1 MEHPADNQSYR
12 IGRMSQLLLIV
23 LLILWPIGS
32 ALLMSGAPENIAD
45 ELTDPV
51 LQIYLPTIG
60 LQLFMLL
67 LVIVTVRY
75 DGGGLSSLGIGRF
88 SLDKLFLGLAFFVAA
103 GTILS
108 LIAVAVDYLGIG
120 EFQDPTP
127 LLPTTPFHKVV
138 WTILSVVVAISEEV
152 AFRGFALTRL
162 AFMSKSRLIAAIIVS
177 IGFAVGHYYQGL
189 GGVIVIFVYGLMFA
203 FVFFKT
209 GSIWPGIVAHFL
221 QDFTPIFTVELLKRF
236 EGV

>member
-1 MEHPADNQSYR
+1 MESLANNEP
-12 IGRMSQLLLIV
+12 GRLSKLLLIV
-23 LLILWPIGS
+23 LLVLWPIGS
-32 ALLMSGAPENIAD
+32 ALMMSGVPENIAD

-51 LQIYLPTIG
+51 VQMYLPTIA
-60 LQLFMLL
+60 LQLFMFLL
-67 LVIVTVRY
+67 IIVTTRH
-75 DGGGLSSLGIGRF
+75 DGGGFQSLGFGKF
-88 SLDKLFLGLAFFVAA
+88 SLDKLFIGLAFFVAA
-103 GTILS
+103 SMILS
-108 LIAVAVDYLGIG
+108 LVALAVDYIGLG
-120 EFQDPTP
+120 EFHDPTP
-127 LLPTTPFHKVV
+127 LLPTTTFHKVV
-138 WTILSVVVAISEEV
+138 WTVLSLVVAFAEEA

-162 AFMSKSRLIAAIIVS
+162 EAISKNRLTSVLIVS
-177 IGFAVGHYYQGL
+177 IGFAVGHMYQGL